1 MTGARGCSAQWQSPG
16 ILPGRAASHRVG
28 ATGPR
33 VGQGGAG
40 ARGSEGYN
48 GGPHSGVAL
57 EQALSLHTHTSVGA
71 RGTPVMRVAR
81 MSGWVTFKPIPLKM

>member
-33 VGQGGAG
+33 AETGVRAGSVG
-40 ARGSEGYN
+40 RE
-48 GGPHSGVAL
+48 VAKA
-57 EQALSLHTHTSVGA
+57 ELSLRFRAPQGRNGDLGWLGGSGGSKGRIKSSVQSPG
-71 RGTPVMRVAR
+71 GVYE
-81 MSGWVTFKPIPLKM
+81 